1 MNRFRW
7 RGCNIVV
14 VEFPGT
20 TLCGYVGMNGFVGG
34 RSSLSS
40 SIAGSWYHLH
50 GYGRLGV
57 GWKVRVQ
64 VHVVSEGEREN
75 GCSQGDGYGDD
86 KRKTVS
92 ILFLLGDVAR
102 RTLFVTSPGLCQVM
116 L

>member
-1 MNRFRW
+1 MAGVWYRLCGYVGMNRFRW

-20 TLCGYVGMNGFVGG
+20 TLRGYVGMNGFVGG

-64 VHVVSEGEREN
+64 VHVVSEGDREN

-86 KRKTVS
+86 K
-92 ILFLLGDVAR
+92 
-102 RTLFVTSPGLCQVM
+102 
-116 L
+116 